1 MAKKSKDT
9 IIKSKSGEIKNK
21 SAKGK
26 SSINKAKGN
35 KPLKEIESILNVPE
49 IYCLCCGEKNY
60 SDSYYISDSLQ
71 YRAYGRIPYCKSC
84 IDKMYHGYLEEFT
97 KLQYTNPDRRA
108 VQRLCMVLDLY
119 YSNDVYNSAK
129 EEFRKADE
137 KSKNELKFIVYY
149 VKHARMYQNRTKNYN
164 ITINDEYK
172 SLKEKNAMISSFNSD
187 DEEDQEIIAKAVK
200 VFGAG
205 FPDEDYL
212 WLYDAYQEWTSRN
225 ECQTMAQEE
234 NFKAICFNRLNA
246 YKANLRGEST
256 KDLDKTF
263 NDLLNT
269 GNLQPKQNK
278 ESLLSEKMSFG
289 EMVSRWENV
298 IKKPIPK
305 AKGHL
310 ADIDHIAELDGFMRG
325 HTIVSVGEKPNSY
338 SETYKKI
345 MRKFTVGR
353 PEFDEDNYDSDDTFD
368 RIAGERID
376 DMFDNGGGNN
386 G

>member
-1 MAKKSKDT
+1 MAK
-9 IIKSKSGEIKNK
+9 GR
-21 SAKGK
+21 
-26 SSINKAKGN
+26 GN
-35 KPLKEIESILNVPE
+35 KPLKQIESVLNVDE
-49 IYCLCCGEKNY
+49 IYCLCCGEKKD
-60 SDSYYISDSLQ
+60 SDTYYNSDSLQ
-71 YRAYGRIPYCKSC
+71 YRAYGKIPYCKDC
-84 IDKMYHGYLEEFT
+84 IDKLYQGYLQEFT
-97 KLQYTNPDRRA
+97 KLQYTTPEKRA
-108 VQRLCMVLDLY
+108 VQRLCMVLDLF
-119 YSNDVYNSAK
+119 YSEEMYNTALADWQKAND
-129 EEFRKADE
+129 
-137 KSKNELKFIVYY
+137 KSNRDIKFIFYY
-149 VKHARMYQNRTKNYN
+149 MKNVKMYQYRKRNYN
-164 ITINDEYK
+164 TTINDEYK
-172 SLKEKNAMISSFNSD
+172 SLKEKNTMITSFNRD
-187 DEEDQEIIAKAVK
+187 DEEEQKKIAKAVK
-200 VFGAG
+200 IFGAG

-263 NDLLNT
+263 NDMLNT

-353 PEFDEDNYDSDDTFD
+353 PEFDEDNYDSDNTFD

-376 DMFDNGGGNN
+376 NMFNDGGGNN

>member
-1 MAKKSKDT
+1 MAKKKDT
-9 IIKSKSGEIKNK
+9 IIKSKSGEIKNKSAKGK

-187 DEEDQEIIAKAVK
+187 DEEDQKNIAKAVK
-200 VFGAG
+200 IFGAG

-212 WLYDAYQEWTSRN
+212 WLLNEYEDWTSRH
-225 ECQTMAQEE
+225 ECQTKSQED
-234 NFKAICFNRLNA
+234 NFKAICHNRLKA
-246 YKANLRGEST
+246 YKANLLGEST

-263 NDLLNT
+263 KDLLDA

-278 ESLLSEKMSFG
+278 GDTLSETQTFG
-289 EMVSRWENV
+289 TLIEKWEDTD
-298 IKKPIPK
+298 PIPEIDEELK
-305 AKGHL
+305 DVDKLGLYIDVFFKGHL
-310 ADIDHIAELDGFMRG
+310 AKMMGLKNGKSQFYDEYMKQY
-325 HTIVSVGEKPNSY
+325 TVTKPEGNN
-338 SETYKKI
+338 E
-345 MRKFTVGR
+345 
-353 PEFDEDNYDSDDTFD
+353 DEDDTEGLFGKIFGRAITTKEDD
-368 RIAGERID
+368 E
-376 DMFDNGGGNN
+376 
-386 G
+386 